1 MEIFKI
7 HGQKNDVMG
16 LQKKKKTIFDTFLII
31 RALKIDNILIKNQIR
46 LENEQIDNLEQNWMI
61 FDKDKKP

>member
-1 MEIFKI
+1 MAK
-7 HGQKNDVMG
+7 KRCNG
-16 LQKKKKTIFDTFLII
+16 LTKEKKTIFDTFLII

-61 FDKDKKP
+61 FDKDKKL

>member
-7 HGQKNDVMG
+7 HGQKNDVKG

-31 RALKIDNILIKNQIR
+31 RALKIDHILIKIQIR
-46 LENEQIDNLEQNWMI
+46 LEMNTLTI
-61 FDKDKKP
+61 